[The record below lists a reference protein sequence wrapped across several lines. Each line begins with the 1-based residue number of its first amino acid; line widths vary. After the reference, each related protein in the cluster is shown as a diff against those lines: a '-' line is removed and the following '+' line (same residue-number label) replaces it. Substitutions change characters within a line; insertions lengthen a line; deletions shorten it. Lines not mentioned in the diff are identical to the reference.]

1 METSF
6 YSLPIQSTE
15 VWHER
20 RKQFNLHK
28 TNAVNEELASSLRDG
43 REVQG
48 IGGSTNCSFHSNS
61 LSNKIAID
69 KLAKLIYILIVVG
82 IGKDKTADCMKPAK
96 CRPTAHLLEQEIGKD
111 RIADHAIFHT
121 KHKNL

>member
-1 METSF
+1 M
-6 YSLPIQSTE
+6 
-15 VWHER
+15 
-20 RKQFNLHK
+20 
-28 TNAVNEELASSLRDG
+28 NEELASSLRDG

-82 IGKDKTADCMKPAK
+82 IGKDRIAD
-96 CRPTAHLLEQEIGKD
+96 RTLLERRIGKD
-111 RIADHAIFHT
+111 RAADRR
-121 KHKNL
+121 NLSHEAMEISYSFIKSLLKLKSE

>member
-82 IGKDKTADCMKPAK
+82 M
-96 CRPTAHLLEQEIGKD
+96 GKD
-111 RIADHAIFHT
+111 RTSRPCNLSHETMSILSFLMQAIVFQN
-121 KHKNL
+121 KKR